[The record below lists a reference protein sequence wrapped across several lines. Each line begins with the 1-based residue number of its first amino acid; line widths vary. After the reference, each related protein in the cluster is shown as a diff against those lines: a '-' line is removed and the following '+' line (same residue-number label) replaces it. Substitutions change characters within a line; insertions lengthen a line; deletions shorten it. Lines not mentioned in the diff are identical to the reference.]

1 MKKQIVAALIKQ
13 TKQSFR
19 HCTLNLNARR
29 KTQNKTAASG
39 GPSPFI
45 RRPLLLFAQPL
56 AKQHFALTVLLT
68 LLMLSLLT
76 GCRRSA
82 IPAAVEVDGQSI
94 QLNTNAATVRDLL
107 KEAKVTLGDLD
118 RVDPDLYKSIT
129 PGMTV
134 RVIRVTEKTETDTLT
149 IPFERKIVI
158 NEALPEGEQRLAQ
171 LGVNGEEEII
181 TQITYENG
189 LEVSRTQ
196 VSRAVTREAIDEIL
210 VVGGEGSLPP
220 AHFDGSIAYLSG
232 GNVWIMK
239 ETSEVRR
246 PLTTGG
252 DLDARVFSVSR
263 DGNTLL
269 YSRSVTN
276 ITGSPLNELWT
287 VNTRIVGEDPI
298 SLPVKGVLYA
308 EFSPI
313 STTLIAYSTAR
324 RVTSQPGWKANNDLW
339 LWDTSAPQTEAS
351 AVISANTRG
360 LYPWWGTSFKWSP
373 DGKKFAFANAS
384 QVGVIDV
391 ISKTVTTLKEFAP
404 YNTASEWVWVP
415 TVSWSPDSNFI
426 ATVIHGAPI
435 QDERPEA
442 SQIFDVWLLA
452 ADGSIQAKIRER
464 AGMWS
469 NPVWHAGGIT
479 FARAADALHSVKSW
493 YKLITVDWDGSNPRL
508 IFPLDNG
515 VGLEFPEMIWLPNE
529 PTTSVLVHRNNL
541 YLLKEEGNFLQQLT
555 SDNQSHKPLWIIPSN
570 SIIVTAPKILSGTPA
585 ITPSA
590 LLTTS
595 KPITSMKP
603 VKFGRD
609 KRREHNLID

>member
-1 MKKQIVAALIKQ
+1 MKKQIFAASIKQLKQVRQHTALIA
-13 TKQSFR
+13 
-19 HCTLNLNARR
+19 LL
-29 KTQNKTAASG
+29 
-39 GPSPFI
+39 I
-45 RRPLLLFAQPL
+45 LLL
-56 AKQHFALTVLLT
+56 
-68 LLMLSLLT
+68 MSLLT

-82 IPAAVEVDGQSI
+82 IPAAVEVDGQNI

-129 PGMTV
+129 PGITV

-189 LEVSRTQ
+189 VEVSRTQ
-196 VSRAVTREAIDEIL
+196 VSRAVTHEAIDEIL
-210 VVGGEGSLPP
+210 VVGGEGKLPP
-220 AHFDGSIAYLSG
+220 ARFNGSIAYLSG

-246 PLTTGG
+246 PLTTAG
-252 DLDARVFSVSR
+252 DADGRVFSASR

-276 ITGSPLNELWT
+276 VIGAPLNELWT
-287 VNTRIVGEDPI
+287 VNTRIVGEAPI
-298 SLPVKGVLYA
+298 SLAVKGVLYA

-313 STTLIAYSTAR
+313 STTLIAYSTAK

-339 LWDTSAPQTEAS
+339 LWDTATPQIKAS

-360 LYPWWGTSFKWSP
+360 LYPWWGTTFKWSP

-404 YNTASEWVWVP
+404 YDTASDWVWVP

-426 ATVIHGAPI
+426 ATVIHGGPI

-442 SQIFDVWLLA
+442 SQVFDVWLLA
-452 ADGSIQAKIRER
+452 ADGSIQAKIQDQ

-479 FARAADALHSVKSW
+479 FARATDALHSVKSW

-515 VGLEFPEMIWLPNE
+515 VGLEFPEMIWLPDE
-529 PTTSVLVHRNNL
+529 PATAVLVHRNNL
-541 YLLKEEGNFLQQLT
+541 YLLKEKGNFLQQLT
-555 SDNQSHKPLWIIPSN
+555 SDNQSHKPQWIIPSN
-570 SIIVTAPKILSGTPA
+570 SIIVGAPKILSSTLA
-585 ITPSA
+585 ITSGA

-595 KPITSMKP
+595 NPITSRQP
-603 VKFGRD
+603 IKFGRD

>member
-1 MKKQIVAALIKQ
+1 
-13 TKQSFR
+13 
-19 HCTLNLNARR
+19 
-29 KTQNKTAASG
+29 
-39 GPSPFI
+39 
-45 RRPLLLFAQPL
+45 
-56 AKQHFALTVLLT
+56 
-68 LLMLSLLT
+68 MLSLLT

-134 RVIRVTEKTETDTLT
+134 RVIRVTEKTETETLT

-189 LEVSRTQ
+189 REVSRTQ
-196 VSRAVTREAIDEIL
+196 ISRAVTQEAVDEIL
-210 VVGGEGSLPP
+210 VVGGEGKLPP
-220 AHFDGSIAYLSG
+220 AHFNGSIAWLSG
-232 GNVWIMK
+232 GNAWIMK

-246 PLTTGG
+246 PLTTAG
-252 DLDARVFSVSR
+252 DLDGRVFSVSR

-269 YSRSVTN
+269 YSRSVTDV
-276 ITGSPLNELWT
+276 IGAPLNELWT

-324 RVTSQPGWKANNDLW
+324 RVTSQPGWKASNDLW
-339 LWDTSAPQTEAS
+339 LWDTTTPQIEAS
-351 AVISANTRG
+351 AIISTNTRG
-360 LYPWWGTSFKWSP
+360 LYPWWGTTFKWSP

-426 ATVIHGAPI
+426 ATVIHGDPI
-435 QDERPEA
+435 QDESPEA
-442 SQIFDVWLLA
+442 SQVFDVWLLA
-452 ADGSIQAKIRER
+452 AGGGIQAKIREQ

-479 FARAADALHSVKSW
+479 FARATDALHSVKSW
-493 YKLITVDWDGSNPRL
+493 YKLITVDWDGSNPRQ

-515 VGLEFPEMIWLPNE
+515 VGLEFPEMIWLPDE
-529 PTTSVLVHRNNL
+529 PTTAVLVHRSNL

-555 SDNQSHKPLWIIPSN
+555 SDNQSHKPQWIIPSN
-570 SIIVTAPKILSGTPA
+570 SIIVSTPEILSDTLA
-585 ITPSA
+585 ITSSA

-595 KPITSMKP
+595 NPVTSMEP
-603 VKFGRD
+603 IKFGRD
-609 KRREHNLID
+609 KIREHNLID